1 MKVLL
6 VHNRYRHPG
15 GEERHVD
22 LLYDSLADAGV
33 HVSRLEVDSSSLRTL
48 RSHVWTAAALPYNP
62 VSARRVRDFVHKSGA
77 EVVHFHNLWPILTP
91 AALHGARE
99 AGARVVLTLHN
110 FRFACPNGTLIRGGS
125 PHDDCLAGSAL
136 ACGVRSVRKQ
146 GLRSLGYGLALE
158 LQRRLRL
165 LERWVDAFVVPA
177 EFVQDVFG
185 RAGFN
190 PRRVQ
195 VIRLGVRQTGG
206 AQLSRNGSSH
216 ALYVGRLSEEKGI
229 GILLAAA
236 ELAPEVPVV
245 IAGSGPLEDTL
256 RQQRPAS
263 VTLVG
268 HVNDIELAAL
278 RSNSCMSLLPST
290 CFDVS
295 PYAALEAAAAGVAIV
310 ASKIGGIPEILVDGE
325 NGLLVEPGN
334 PHALADA
341 MKRLWNDRDLAAA
354 LGSRAATRA
363 GQQHTLAGAAREHLL
378 LYRDLVAA

>member
-1 MKVLL
+1 VRVLL

-15 GEERHVD
+15 GEERHLD
-22 LLYDSLADAGV
+22 LLSDSLANAGV
-33 HVSRLEVDSSSLRTL
+33 QVLRLEVDSSSLRTR
-48 RSHVWTAAALPYNP
+48 RSRAWTAAALPYNP
-62 VSARRVRDFVHKSGA
+62 ISARRVRDFVRKSGA
-77 EVVHFHNLWPILTP
+77 EIVHFHNLWPILTP

-125 PHDDCLAGSAL
+125 PHSDCITGSAL
-136 ACGVRSVRKQ
+136 ACGLRSIREQ

-158 LQRRLRL
+158 LQRRLRV
-165 LERWVDAFVVPA
+165 LERWVDAFVAPA
-177 EFVQDVFG
+177 EFVQIALG
-185 RAGFN
+185 QAGFN

-195 VIRLGVRQTGG
+195 VIRLGVRQTGPV
-206 AQLSRNGSSH
+206 QPRRHEPTH
-216 ALYVGRLSEEKGI
+216 ALYVGRLSDEKGI
-229 GILLAAA
+229 RILLAAA

-245 IAGSGPLEDTL
+245 IAGSGPLEDTV
-256 RQQRPAS
+256 RQRRPAS

-268 HVNDIELAAL
+268 HVDDIELAAL

-310 ASKIGGIPEILVDGE
+310 ASKIGGIPEIVGDGE

-334 PHALADA
+334 PCALAHA
-341 MKRLWNDRDLAAA
+341 MKRLWHNRDLAAA
-354 LGSRAATRA
+354 LGSRAAARA
-363 GQQHTLAGAAREHLL
+363 AQQHTLAGAAQEHLR
-378 LYRDLVAA
+378 LYHELVAA